1 MPRHVLNGSRVLKC
15 TVTAM
20 PVWMASS
27 RVRTN
32 GSLQWTYGGK
42 PLYLYSGDMTGD
54 GFGGVWHVVSQ

>member
-1 MPRHVLNGSRVLKC
+1 
-15 TVTAM
+15 
-20 PVWMASS
+20 MASS

-54 GFGGVWHVVSQ
+54 GFGGVWNVVSQ